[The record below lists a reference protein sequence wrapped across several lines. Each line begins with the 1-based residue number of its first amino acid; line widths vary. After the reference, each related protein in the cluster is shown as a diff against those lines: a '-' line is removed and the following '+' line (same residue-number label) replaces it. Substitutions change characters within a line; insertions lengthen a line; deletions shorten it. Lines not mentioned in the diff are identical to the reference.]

1 MTDKLIGEYF
11 DATIK
16 ALNNIDTKMISLG
29 IEKISGAFFGGKKI
43 FTCGNGGSAYAASH
57 YITDWNKM
65 TLINTGMEFKGYSL
79 CDNIG
84 IITAYAND
92 VSYDAIFAEQ
102 LKSLGEK
109 GDLLV
114 AVSGSGNSSNILS
127 AIHTAKALE
136 ITTLG
141 VLGCSGGKAAQIVDH
156 PIVIHS
162 NDMQICEDFHLMF
175 GHLVMKKLCNLRV
188 NKS

>member
-1 MTDKLIGEYF
+1 MADKLIEEYF

-16 ALNNIDTKMISLG
+16 ALNNVDKTMISMG
-29 IEKISGAFFGGKKI
+29 IEKISEAFIGGKKI
-43 FTCGNGGSAYAASH
+43 FTCGNGGSAYTASH

-65 TLINTGMEFKGYSL
+65 TLINTGLELRGYSL

-92 VSYDAIFAEQ
+92 VSYNAIFAEQ

-114 AVSGSGNSSNILS
+114 VVSGSGNSSNIMS

-141 VLGCSGGKAAQIVDH
+141 VLGYGGGKAAKIVDH
-156 PIVIHS
+156 PIVLNS

-175 GHLVMKKLCNLRV
+175 GHLVMKKLCNLQV
-188 NKS
+188 IKS